1 MRAYIFMWFLVVAS
15 THSSHAATLTPKR
28 GVSILYINGQSAE
41 NKIGVNSIK
50 EGYTQI
56 VVRMDKNMSKGSSGD
71 VFTSKPYVLTFTM
84 SGDQATIDHPVARS
98 SMEARAVFESPNPE
112 WRLFIDGNEVEYTQ
126 GIIQGK
132 TGFLPFSG
140 LKASLAEY
148 NEQRGIYFDK
158 GTLVDKPV
166 AAVSATVVTAAA
178 VTDMPEAP
186 QVAPQVVDTNN
197 LEQLKAWYLK
207 SSTEERKAF
216 RRWMIDQE

>member
-1 MRAYIFMWFLVVAS
+1 MIAYIFMLLLVAVS
-15 THSSHAATLTPKR
+15 THSSYAATITPKR

-41 NKIGVNSIK
+41 NKIGVNTLE

-56 VVRMDKNMSKGSSGD
+56 VVRMDKNMSRGSSSD

-84 SGDQATIDHPVARS
+84 SGAEATIDHPVARS
-98 SMEARAVFESPNPE
+98 SMEARSVFESSSPE
-112 WRLFIDGNEVEYTQ
+112 WRLSIDGNDVEYTQ

-140 LKASLAEY
+140 LKTSLAEY

-166 AAVSATVVTAAA
+166 AAVSATAVTAAT

-186 QVAPQVVDTNN
+186 QVSPQVVDTNN
-197 LEQLKAWYLK
+197 LDQLKAWYLK